1 MTAFSSQFVD
11 AFNEAMLFEV
21 GPHWDPTDP
30 EVIAGLIGTRQ
41 QRKKVGY
48 VNIPQ
53 DRGGETKYGI
63 AANGN
68 PGVSISSLDLAAAME
83 IYHKGYWI
91 KGKCDRLSPV
101 LAMLHFDGCV
111 NHGVGRAAKFLQRSA
126 GVPADGIIGDITLQ
140 TVKRIPESA
149 IIEDIISMRQK
160 FYNDIVKN
168 DPRQA
173 IFLNGWMNRINTI
186 HTFIKS
192 KL

>member
-30 EVIAGLIGTRQ
+30 EVIAGLIETRQ

-63 AANGN
+63 AAKGN
-68 PGVSISSLDLAAAME
+68 PGVSISSLDLAATME
-83 IYHKGYWI
+83 IYYRDYWI
-91 KGKCDRLSPV
+91 KGKCDRLPPV

-111 NHGVGRAAKFLQRSA
+111 NHGVPRAAKFLQRAA
-126 GVPADGIIGDITLQ
+126 GVTADGIIGDRTLQ
-140 TVKRIPESA
+140 AVSQIPEST